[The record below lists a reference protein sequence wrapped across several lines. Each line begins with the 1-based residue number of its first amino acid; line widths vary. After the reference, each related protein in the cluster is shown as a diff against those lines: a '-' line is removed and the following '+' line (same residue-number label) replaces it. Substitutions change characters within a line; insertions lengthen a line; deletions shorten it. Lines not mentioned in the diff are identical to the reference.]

1 VQVNWIRADGI
12 SIGTNYYRIGDD
24 GKFDLNVYQESTKT
38 LNKDTVK
45 VGQKVR
51 VIADKMPD
59 GYGNT
64 AKLQAGYEGIVT
76 GFEDECCFY
85 PDHKWVL
92 LDGRKTG
99 YAVCSELLE
108 LLEEPKSKEVIP
120 EYVECIKGFNTDL
133 SVNDFNVVGKIYE
146 VESYN
151 PKTERLKLKGFE
163 GSIAYITFDGNSES
177 LATDYKISD
186 KASFD
191 TQQNPKE
198 TLVGR
203 YLKALVN
210 NPVSIGMDIGEYL
223 LITKYNHQDNTYGVT
238 RVRDN
243 HTGFGIEVS
252 DLPKFEVMPVG
263 FNPKVKEPVNTE
275 EDWCI
280 KITSENQKLVR
291 KYFKEKG
298 YDSGH
303 CYSIGAYY
311 GELYKKGRS
320 DSFDSFAKELTLNEF
335 KRLVLKENATE
346 EFKVGDWVTV
356 IDTNI
361 GKPHETMS
369 FKSGVL
375 TSKITEVSSSIDYRY
390 RVNDIWC
397 DVRRA
402 TPSEIFEA
410 QKVERDE
417 HAGQLLKDLHG
428 VSGSDKHLE
437 YPIVPEGAFI
447 RTYDNFKKQKYQFSE
462 VEYLLKP
469 INQQL
474 DLPIVK
480 KYKKKSIINL

>member
-1 VQVNWIRADGI
+1 MRMKKFREVYFYNKTMKVTKENAVVGLKVVLDKDSQFAGQGIGAEYGVIVNSGAHFPATPDYLWVQVNWIKADGK
-12 SIGTNYYRIGDD
+12 SVSVNCYRIGDD
-24 GKFDLNVYQESTKT
+24 SKFDLNVY
-38 LNKDTVK
+38 
-45 VGQKVR
+45 
-51 VIADKMPD
+51 
-59 GYGNT
+59 
-64 AKLQAGYEGIVT
+64 
-76 GFEDECCFY
+76 
-85 PDHKWVL
+85 
-92 LDGRKTG
+92 
-99 YAVCSELLE
+99 
-108 LLEEPKSKEVIP
+108 EVVP